1 LDEDTLVTM
10 HFARIRPPDSLLP
23 WGLTACGVIA
33 GPSLLHAAQ
42 TAPALTMVSVAIGL
56 TALLIGLTLRQRGH
70 HVGVAAPVRR
80 RIGTLA
86 CSPP

>member
-1 LDEDTLVTM
+1 MDEDTLVTM